1 MAMKVYKSGSN
12 VLIEK
17 DANPVIRIP
26 VAFSSVRI
34 VNETVTVF
42 SILDATVSEFD
53 TVANIQDSG
62 GTPIGN
68 LTDVVKYLNSFIFS
82 GSTTTEAETTPS
94 GGEANTG
101 SNVGTGDGVFKQ
113 KTGVDL
119 EFKTLIGGTNVN
131 LTNNPNDLTIDVP
144 SVGEDN
150 TSSNVGTGDGVF
162 KQKTG
167 VDFEFKTLIGGTNV
181 TITNNANDLTI
192 DATGG
197 ASTEQFYLERVETID
212 NGTAVPIEYFTE
224 VQGGTEISNVIN
236 VTGGTYWFEWS
247 FICFNTSKSGRVV
260 VDLQVNSVNVFSQSF
275 RREPKD
281 TDEFFYQSISKR
293 VDLSSGN
300 NTIQIQLSNDT
311 SGTGRIYEANVQITK
326 V

>member
-1 MAMKVYKSGSN
+1 MAMKVYKVGKS

-17 DANPVIRIP
+17 DANPVIAIP

-42 SILDATVSEFD
+42 SILDANVSEFD

-68 LTDVVKYLNSFIFS
+68 LTEVVKYLNGFIFS
-82 GSTTTEAETTPS
+82 GSTTTQAETTPS

-119 EFKTLIGGTNVN
+119 EFKTLIGGTNV
-131 LTNNPNDLTIDVP
+131 
-144 SVGEDN
+144 
-150 TSSNVGTGDGVF
+150 
-162 KQKTG
+162 
-167 VDFEFKTLIGGTNV
+167 

-192 DATGG
+192 DASGG
-197 ASTEQFYLERVETID
+197 SSAEQFYLERVETID
-212 NGTAVPIEYFTE
+212 NATATPIEYFTE

-236 VTGGTYWFEWS
+236 VTGGTYWSEWS
-247 FICFNTSKSGRVV
+247 FICLNTSKSGRVV
-260 VDLQVNSVNVFSQSF
+260 VDLQVNSVDVFSQSF

-281 TDEFFYQSISKR
+281 NDEIFYISISKQIA
-293 VDLSSGN
+293 LSSGN
-300 NTIQIQLSNDT
+300 NTIQIQLTNDG
-311 SGTGRIYEANVQITK
+311 SGTGRIFEANAQITK

>member
-1 MAMKVYKSGSN
+1 
-12 VLIEK
+12 
-17 DANPVIRIP
+17 
-26 VAFSSVRI
+26 
-34 VNETVTVF
+34 VTVF
-42 SILDATVSEFD
+42 SILDANVSEFD

-68 LTDVVKYLNSFIFS
+68 LTEVVKYLNGFIFS
-82 GSTTTEAETTPS
+82 GSTTTQTETTPS

-119 EFKTLIGGTNVN
+119 EFKTLIGGTNV
-131 LTNNPNDLTIDVP
+131 
-144 SVGEDN
+144 
-150 TSSNVGTGDGVF
+150 
-162 KQKTG
+162 
-167 VDFEFKTLIGGTNV
+167 

-192 DATGG
+192 DASGG
-197 ASTEQFYLERVETID
+197 ASPERFYLKRVETID
-212 NGTAVPIEYFTE
+212 NATATPIEYFTE

-247 FICFNTSKSGRVV
+247 FICLNTSKSGRVV
-260 VDLQVNSVNVFSQSF
+260 VDLQVNSVDVFSQSF

-281 TDEFFYQSISKR
+281 NDEIFYISISKQIT
-293 VDLSSGN
+293 LSSGN
-300 NTIQIQLSNDT
+300 NTIQIQLSNDG
-311 SGTGRIYEANVQITK
+311 SGTGRIFEANAQITK

>member
-1 MAMKVYKSGSN
+1 MAMKVYKVGKS

-42 SILDATVSEFD
+42 SILDANVSEFD

-68 LTDVVKYLNSFIFS
+68 LTEVVKYLNGFIFS
-82 GSTTTEAETTPS
+82 GSTTTQTETTPS

-119 EFKTLIGGTNVN
+119 EFKTLIGGTNV
-131 LTNNPNDLTIDVP
+131 
-144 SVGEDN
+144 
-150 TSSNVGTGDGVF
+150 
-162 KQKTG
+162 
-167 VDFEFKTLIGGTNV
+167 

-192 DATGG
+192 DASGG
-197 ASTEQFYLERVETID
+197 ASPERFYLERVETID
-212 NGTAVPIEYFTE
+212 NATATPIEYFTE

-247 FICFNTSKSGRVV
+247 FICLNTSKSGRVV
-260 VDLQVNSVNVFSQSF
+260 VDLQVNTVDVFSQSF

-281 TDEFFYQSISKR
+281 NDEIFYISISKQIT
-293 VDLSSGN
+293 LSSGN
-300 NTIQIQLSNDT
+300 NTIQIQLSNDGN
-311 SGTGRIYEANVQITK
+311 GTGRIFEANAQITK

>member
-1 MAMKVYKSGSN
+1 MAMKVYKVGKS

-17 DANPVIRIP
+17 DANPVIAIP

-42 SILDATVSEFD
+42 SILDANVSEFD

-68 LTDVVKYLNSFIFS
+68 LTEVVKYLNGFIFS
-82 GSTTTEAETTPS
+82 GSTTTQTETTPS

-119 EFKTLIGGTNVN
+119 EFKTLIGGTNV
-131 LTNNPNDLTIDVP
+131 
-144 SVGEDN
+144 
-150 TSSNVGTGDGVF
+150 
-162 KQKTG
+162 
-167 VDFEFKTLIGGTNV
+167 

-192 DATGG
+192 DASGG
-197 ASTEQFYLERVETID
+197 ASPERFYLERVETID
-212 NGTAVPIEYFTE
+212 NATATPIEYFTE

-247 FICFNTSKSGRVV
+247 FICLNTSKSGRVV
-260 VDLQVNSVNVFSQSF
+260 VDLQVNTVDVFSQSF

-281 TDEFFYQSISKR
+281 NDEIFYISISKQIT
-293 VDLSSGN
+293 LSSGN
-300 NTIQIQLSNDT
+300 NTIQIQLSNDG
-311 SGTGRIYEANVQITK
+311 SGTGRIFEANAQITK

>member
-34 VNETVTVF
+34 VNDTVTVF

-68 LTDVVKYLNSFIFS
+68 LTDVVKYLNGFIFS
-82 GSTTTEAETTPS
+82 GSTTTQTESSTPS
-94 GGEANTG
+94 GGEINDG
-101 SNVGTGDGVFKQ
+101 VNVGLGDGVFKQ
-113 KTGVDL
+113 KTGLDL

-144 SVGEDN
+144 IVGEDN

-181 TITNNANDLTI
+181 TITNNADDLTI
-192 DATGG
+192 DASGGGG
-197 ASTEQFYLERVETID
+197 AYFKDSVVITSNSNNFNSGSPTDIPLMTYTITQD
-212 NGTAVPIEYFTE
+212 GDYILYAIVNSNPDSDEGFNLYYAINGTTVNDSIVCNEFKKNKD
-224 VQGGTEISNVIN
+224 VSIQGTWDVDGLVI
-236 VTGGTYWFEWS
+236 GD
-247 FICFNTSKSGRVV
+247 I
-260 VDLQVNSVNVFSQSF
+260 
-275 RREPKD
+275 
-281 TDEFFYQSISKR
+281 I
-293 VDLSSGN
+293 
-300 NTIQIQLSNDT
+300 TIQGDTNNDNQDLRTRRIIIQSWT
-311 SGTGRIYEANVQITK
+311 
-326 V
+326 